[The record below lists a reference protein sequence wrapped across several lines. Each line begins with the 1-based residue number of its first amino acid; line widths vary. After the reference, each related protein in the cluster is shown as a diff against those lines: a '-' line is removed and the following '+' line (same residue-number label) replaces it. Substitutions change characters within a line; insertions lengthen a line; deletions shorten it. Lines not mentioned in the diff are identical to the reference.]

1 MSERFDT
8 LFAGM
13 SEETAMETLL
23 KPPAE
28 LKNPGLK
35 YLAAT
40 RLGACQ
46 SPESLQRLLA
56 AGANDS
62 DDLYERITRRKALEA
77 LGRRKDRSA
86 LPVLLA
92 ALQADDEPT
101 VVNAA
106 DAIARLGTPLDRRSK
121 RHFCKRFRAPTTN
134 AARCFRP
141 SAAWA

>member
-13 SEETAMETLL
+13 SEESAMETLL
-23 KPPAE
+23 KPPSE

-77 LGRRKDRSA
+77 LG
-86 LPVLLA
+86 
-92 ALQADDEPT
+92 
-101 VVNAA
+101 
-106 DAIARLGTPLDRRSK
+106 
-121 RHFCKRFRAPTTN
+121 
-134 AARCFRP
+134 
-141 SAAWA
+141 

>member
-13 SEETAMETLL
+13 SEERAMETLL

-62 DDLYERITRRKALEA
+62 DDLYERITRRKAL
-77 LGRRKDRSA
+77 RRVMRCLLYTSPSPRDATLSRMPSSA
-86 LPVLLA
+86 
-92 ALQADDEPT
+92 
-101 VVNAA
+101 
-106 DAIARLGTPLDRRSK
+106 
-121 RHFCKRFRAPTTN
+121 
-134 AARCFRP
+134 
-141 SAAWA
+141 

>member
-46 SPESLQRLLA
+46 SPESLQSCLLYT
-56 AGANDS
+56 S
-62 DDLYERITRRKALEA
+62 DA
-77 LGRRKDRSA
+77 
-86 LPVLLA
+86 
-92 ALQADDEPT
+92 ADD
-101 VVNAA
+101 
-106 DAIARLGTPLDRRSK
+106 
-121 RHFCKRFRAPTTN
+121 
-134 AARCFRP
+134 
-141 SAAWA
+141 